1 MRSTLP
7 RLSIFSA
14 LFLPTIVNAYI
25 PAMPSNDT
33 TLLPTTDN
41 ADSSLL
47 LRWTDQGNYGE
58 GISRVLENENGSSGI
73 EKVGIR
79 TERPFRHTPSNE
91 RWRLRD
97 SSL

>member
-7 RLSIFSA
+7 RLSILSA
-14 LFLPTIVNAYI
+14 FFLPAIVNAYI

-33 TLLPTTDN
+33 TLLPTTDD

-58 GISRVLENENGSSGI
+58 GISRVLENENGSNGI
-73 EKVGIR
+73 EKVGVW
-79 TERPFRHTPSNE
+79 TAAAFRHSPSNE
-91 RWRLRD
+91 R
-97 SSL
+97 